1 MGPLEQGYGYWEKD
15 QRHKVPLSSFHIS
28 GYILPMWPATV
39 GVKFDHLTQVVF
51 VTFIHYKFIPFP
63 NSIVLSLEWSHLNV
77 CSADTE
83 KLEQLSTKYLHE
95 LFGMLCTLL
104 YLVIGTVI
112 YIIITHGYLCY
123 TLDYISIVC
132 YLLCCWNVFPVWAWG
147 TSFLWLLCSFG
158 LFSSLCRCVCFS
170 ISLLFVAA
178 RCSGSCLHS
187 LLQT

>member
-1 MGPLEQGYGYWEKD
+1 MVIGRKTRD
-15 QRHKVPLSSFHIS
+15 IKFHFHHIS
-28 GYILPMWPATV
+28 GYILSMWLTTV
-39 GVKFDHLTQVVF
+39 GVKFDHLTQVIF
-51 VTFIHYKFIPFP
+51 VTFIHYKFTSFP

-83 KLEQLSTKYLHE
+83 KLEQLRARYLHK
-95 LFGMLCTLL
+95 LFGIFCILL
-104 YLVIGTVI
+104 YLVIGPVI
-112 YIIITHGYLCY
+112 YIIITHGYLFY
-123 TLDYISIVC
+123 TLDYISIVR
-132 YLLCCWNVFPVWAWG
+132 YLLCCWTVFPVWALE